1 MFENPVRIRG
11 GYEPRYSYTKS
22 DGSFTI
28 NIITGTKVVGICGVS
43 KYDPAKL
50 VKLSDKDVL
59 K

>member
-1 MFENPVRIRG
+1 MFENPARIRG

-22 DGSFTI
+22 DGRFTI
-28 NIITGTKVVGICGVS
+28 NIITGKKVIGICGVN
-43 KYDPAKL
+43 KYDPTKL